1 MIMTI
6 AIKTTK
12 QKILS
17 FMRVFSCNLD
27 WLIFFVEKY
36 SKYVD
41 KKKKNP
47 PISTESWNI
56 DIFRTKYIELYVEK
70 TSQKGFFFLTF
81 ISILR
86 RNVTSTS

>member
-1 MIMTI
+1 MIMAI

-12 QKILS
+12 QIMLS
-17 FMRVFSCNLD
+17 FLRVFFGNSD

-47 PISTESWNI
+47 PISTES
-56 DIFRTKYIELYVEK
+56 
-70 TSQKGFFFLTF
+70 
-81 ISILR
+81 
-86 RNVTSTS
+86 